1 MRLGCHV
8 SALQQVRKAPY
19 EEAIE
24 NAGLLGFDG
33 VELIAMDQ
41 SELNEYYTA
50 SKIKELRLAGQR
62 HGLTISQFA
71 VYSTAC
77 EGMAS
82 LEPSEREK
90 GIEVFRQGIDI
101 CKELGCDIIN
111 LVSHWPVGMRGPI
124 EYIPS
129 YIYPIARGGTR
140 IPSPKFTMSL
150 PEPFD
155 FDEIWQNY
163 TQSLSIV
170 SEMAREQGIKF
181 AIEGHA
187 HVIVSGTDAMLRLF
201 DQVNDPSLVVNFD
214 TSWHFIQREYLPM
227 SILKLKNRIAHV
239 HVRDA
244 DGLLFYGAPPGQGI
258 IDWLGVVRAL
268 SDVGYDGFLS
278 FEWSGYDDYLSIAR
292 EAKNYMTRILQEPT
306 DTVRNAAQ

>member
-8 SALQQVRKAPY
+8 SALQEIRKAPY
-19 EEAIE
+19 NEAIE

-41 SELNEYYTA
+41 SELTEYYTA
-50 SKIKELRLAGQR
+50 SKIKELRLAAQR

-82 LEPSEREK
+82 LDPSERLR
-90 GIEVFRQGIDI
+90 GIEVFQQGISI
-101 CKELGCDIIN
+101 CRELGCDIIN
-111 LVSHWPVGMRGPI
+111 LVSHWPIGMKAPI
-124 EYIPS
+124 DYIPS
-129 YIYPIARGGTR
+129 YIYPIARGGAR
-140 IPSPKFTMSL
+140 VPSPKFKMSL
-150 PEPFD
+150 PEHFD

-163 TQSLSIV
+163 TRSLATV
-170 SEMAREQGIKF
+170 SQLAGEQGIKF

-201 DQVNDPSLVVNFD
+201 DQVNDQSLVVNFD

-227 SILKLKNRIAHV
+227 SILKLKDRIAHV

-258 IDWLGVVRAL
+258 IDWPGVVQAL

-278 FEWSGYDDYLSIAR
+278 FEWSGYDDYLNIAR
-292 EAKNYMTRILQEPT
+292 EAKNYMTRVLQESM
-306 DTVRNAAQ
+306 DAVRKAAQ